1 MTTGTTSASASRRA
15 ARLRAAH
22 RKCLTCGTPQSLR
35 VVHHPSGYVV
45 LCVHCGDVHSAARLL
60 RPA

>member
-1 MTTGTTSASASRRA
+1 MSTGTTPLSSARRA
-15 ARLRAAH
+15 ARVRAAH
-22 RKCLTCGTPQSLR
+22 RQCPTCGTPQALR

-45 LCVHCGDVHSAARLL
+45 VCVHCGDVHSAARLL